1 VDDFAAFDARWKENA
16 RTTAQAV
23 AAALPLFDRTMAAE
37 AVHRSGIE
45 DGAPAAYGEAERR
58 ALFRAAL
65 EVRSAL
71 EEPAPRIY
79 WRGGQADTFSLC
91 PLHHL
96 TGCDEEV
103 FDEVEAAV
111 RVYVRRSLGQ
121 RRFDALYDPL
131 EKALADARAHNER
144 RTEVMLEELANES
157 RADRYERWGPLL
169 MASPGAVPRRTDRV
183 ELPDL
188 FAAGEATTIPLD
200 PLLDAVGNAQRYY
213 DKARTTRQARAHAEE
228 RLVASEQ
235 RSEEAAAL
243 LETLRGLATVRDVER
258 FKKEEAERLAKY
270 LGQRADTEDR
280 IPFRRYELAG
290 GYEVWVGR
298 NARQNDHLTFQHAR
312 KYDLWMHARGTP
324 GSHTVLRLPARTAEP
339 PPALLERAAAIAAYH
354 SKARGSSLVPVIVV
368 PRKYV
373 RKPRGAAPGAVVVER
388 EQVLLVAPELPE

>member
-1 VDDFAAFDARWKENA
+1 
-16 RTTAQAV
+16 
-23 AAALPLFDRTMAAE
+23 
-37 AVHRSGIE
+37 
-45 DGAPAAYGEAERR
+45 
-58 ALFRAAL
+58 
-65 EVRSAL
+65 
-71 EEPAPRIY
+71 
-79 WRGGQADTFSLC
+79 
-91 PLHHL
+91 
-96 TGCDEEV
+96 
-103 FDEVEAAV
+103 
-111 RVYVRRSLGQ
+111 
-121 RRFDALYDPL
+121 
-131 EKALADARAHNER
+131 
-144 RTEVMLEELANES
+144 MLEELANES
-157 RADRYERWGPLL
+157 RADRYERWGHLL

-298 NARQNDHLTFQHAR
+298 NARQNDQLTFQHAR